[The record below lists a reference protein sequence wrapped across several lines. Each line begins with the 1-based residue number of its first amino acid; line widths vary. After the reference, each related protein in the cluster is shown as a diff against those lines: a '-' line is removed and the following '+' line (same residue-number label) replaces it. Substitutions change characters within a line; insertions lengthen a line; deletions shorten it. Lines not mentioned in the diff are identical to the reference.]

1 MDIQLEKKKGIQKK
15 HIPYI
20 AGGAVVILLLIWI
33 IFGNH
38 ASTLRVDAASLNI
51 ADVTFGKF
59 NDYIRLNGQ
68 VQPISV
74 VQLSPEEGGIVQE
87 KVVEEGAHVKKG
99 DVILR
104 LSNSNLDLQILNAE
118 SELAEKQNLL
128 RNTQVTMQ
136 QDKLN
141 NETEKVQL
149 DIDTRRKQ
157 RTYLQYERLYKE
169 RLISREEYL
178 QAKEDYEVAQKKHGL
193 ITERLVQ
200 DSIYRNIQMDQMEDN
215 LQNMRK
221 NVLLI
226 RERKEKLEV
235 RATIDGELGLLD
247 AELGQN
253 ITAGQMVGQIND
265 LSDFKI
271 EAMIDEH
278 YIDRVTN
285 GLPATF
291 ERQETTFNL
300 KVRKVYPEV
309 REGRFRTDFVFEGKR
324 PDNIR
329 SGQTYYID
337 LQLGEPTESVLIPKG
352 TFFQV
357 TGGNW
362 IFVVDKEGK
371 KAYRRQIRIGR
382 QNPQYYEVL
391 EGLEKGERVIVS
403 GYESY
408 KDNEV
413 LILTYIIHSGF
424 ISGYQNRY
432 GDNLKP
438 PTNVYHRMTA

>member
-1 MDIQLEKKKGIQKK
+1 MDIQLEKKKGIRKQ
-15 HIPYI
+15 HLPYI
-20 AGGAVVILLLIWI
+20 AGVGLVVALFLWI
-33 IFGNH
+33 VFGNH
-38 ASTLRVDAASLNI
+38 ASTLKVDGRSLNI
-51 ADVTFGKF
+51 VEVTYGEF
-59 NDYIRLNGQ
+59 NDYIRVNGQ
-68 VQPISV
+68 VQPISI
-74 VQLSPEEGGIVQE
+74 VQISPEEGGIVRE
-87 KVVEEGAHVKKG
+87 KVVEEGTAVKSG

-136 QDKLN
+136 QDKLS

-149 DIDTRRKQ
+149 DMDARRKL
-157 RTYLQYERLYKE
+157 RTFRQYERLYDE

-178 QAKEDYEVAQKKHGL
+178 QAKEDYEVAQKQYAL
-193 ITERLVQ
+193 ITERLIQ
-200 DSIYRNIQMDQMEDN
+200 DSIYRTIQMDQMEEN
-215 LQNMRK
+215 LHNMRQ

-226 RERKEKLEV
+226 RERKNKLEV
-235 RATIDGELGLLD
+235 RAPIDGELGLLD

-253 ITAGQMVGQIND
+253 IMAGQMVGQIND

-278 YIDRVTN
+278 YIDRVTS

-291 ERQETTFNL
+291 ERQDAQFSL

-309 REGRFRTDFVFEGKR
+309 RERRFRTDFVFQGKR

-337 LQLGEPTESVLIPKG
+337 LQLGEPTQSILIPKG

-362 IFVVDKEGK
+362 IFVVDKNGE
-371 KAYRRQIRIGR
+371 KAYRRKISIGR
-382 QNPQYYEVL
+382 QNPQYYEVT
-391 EGLEKGERVIVS
+391 EGLEQGERVIVS

-408 KDNEV
+408 KNNEV
-413 LILTYIIHSGF
+413 LIL
-424 ISGYQNRY
+424 
-432 GDNLKP
+432 K
-438 PTNVYHRMTA
+438 

>member
-1 MDIQLEKKKGIQKK
+1 MDIQLEKKKGIQKR
-15 HIPYI
+15 HLPYLI
-20 AGGAVVILLLIWI
+20 GGAVILLIVGWI

-38 ASTLRVDAASLNI
+38 ASTLRVDGRALNI
-51 ADVTFGKF
+51 AEVAYGEF
-59 NDYIRLNGQ
+59 NDYIRVNGQ

-74 VQLSPEEGGIVQE
+74 VQLSPEEGGIVRE
-87 KVVEEGAHVKKG
+87 KVVEEGAHVKQG

-149 DIDTRRKQ
+149 DIDSRRKQ
-157 RTYLQYERLYKE
+157 RTFSQYERLYQE

-178 QAKEDYEVAQKKHGL
+178 QAKEDYDVALKKQSL
-193 ITERLVQ
+193 ITERLKQ
-200 DSIYRNIQMDQMEDN
+200 DSLYRNIQMDQMEDN

-291 ERQETTFNL
+291 ERQGSQFRL

-309 REGRFRTDFVFEGKR
+309 REGRFCTDFVFEGER
-324 PDNIR
+324 PENIR

-362 IFVVDKEGK
+362 IFVVDKDGD
-371 KAYRRQIRIGR
+371 KAYRRKIRIGR
-382 QNPQYYEVL
+382 QNPQYYEVT
-391 EGLEKGERVIVS
+391 EGLEKGERVIIS
-403 GYESY
+403 GYEAY

-413 LILTYIIHSGF
+413 LILG
-424 ISGYQNRY
+424 
-432 GDNLKP
+432 K
-438 PTNVYHRMTA
+438 

>member
-20 AGGAVVILLLIWI
+20 AGGTVVILLLIWI

-215 LQNMRK
+215 LQNMGK

-226 RERKEKLEV
+226 RERKDKLEV

-291 ERQETTFNL
+291 ERQETTFKL
-300 KVRKVYPEV
+300 RVSKVYPEV

-371 KAYRRQIRIGR
+371 KAYRR
-382 QNPQYYEVL
+382 
-391 EGLEKGERVIVS
+391 
-403 GYESY
+403 
-408 KDNEV
+408 
-413 LILTYIIHSGF
+413 
-424 ISGYQNRY
+424 
-432 GDNLKP
+432 
-438 PTNVYHRMTA
+438 

>member
-15 HIPYI
+15 HLPYI
-20 AGGAVVILLLIWI
+20 GGGAVILLLLGWI

-38 ASTLRVDAASLNI
+38 ASTLKVDGKSLNI
-51 ADVTFGKF
+51 ADVTYGKF
-59 NDYIRLNGQ
+59 NDYIRVNGQ

-157 RTYLQYERLYKE
+157 RTFQQYQRLYKE

-178 QAKEDYEVAQKKHGL
+178 QAKEDYEVAQKKHKL

-226 RERKEKLEV
+226 RERKDKLEV

-253 ITAGQMVGQIND
+253 INAGQMVGQIND

-278 YIDRVTN
+278 
-285 GLPATF
+285 
-291 ERQETTFNL
+291 
-300 KVRKVYPEV
+300 
-309 REGRFRTDFVFEGKR
+309 
-324 PDNIR
+324 
-329 SGQTYYID
+329 
-337 LQLGEPTESVLIPKG
+337 
-352 TFFQV
+352 
-357 TGGNW
+357 
-362 IFVVDKEGK
+362 
-371 KAYRRQIRIGR
+371 
-382 QNPQYYEVL
+382 
-391 EGLEKGERVIVS
+391 
-403 GYESY
+403 
-408 KDNEV
+408 
-413 LILTYIIHSGF
+413 
-424 ISGYQNRY
+424 
-432 GDNLKP
+432 
-438 PTNVYHRMTA
+438 

>member
-15 HIPYI
+15 HLPYI
-20 AGGAVVILLLIWI
+20 AGGTLLLALLAWML
-33 IFGNH
+33 FGHH
-38 ASTLRVDAASLNI
+38 AATLKVDGQSLNI
-51 ADVTFGKF
+51 AEVRYGKF
-59 NDYIRLNGQ
+59 NDYIRVNGQ

-74 VQLSPEEGGIVQE
+74 VQLSPEEGGIVRQ
-87 KVVEEGAHVKKG
+87 KVVEEGAQVKKG

-104 LSNSNLDLQILNAE
+104 LTNSNLDLQILNAE

-136 QDKLN
+136 QDRLN

-149 DIDTRRKQ
+149 DIDTQRKR
-157 RTYLQYERLYKE
+157 RTYRQYTRLYDE
-169 RLISREEYL
+169 RLISQEDYL
-178 QAKEDYEVAQKKHGL
+178 QAKEDYEAAQQKHRL
-193 ITERLVQ
+193 ISERLRQ
-200 DSIYRNIQMDQMEDN
+200 DSLYRTIQMDQMEDN

-221 NVLLI
+221 NVMLI

-253 ITAGQMVGQIND
+253 ISAGQMVGQIND

-285 GLPATF
+285 GLPASF
-291 ERQETTFNL
+291 ERQGSSFGL

-309 REGRFRTDFVFEGKR
+309 RDGRFRTDFVFVGKR
-324 PDNIR
+324 PENIR

-362 IFVVDKEGK
+362 IFVVDKDGK
-371 KAYRRQIRIGR
+371 KAYRRKIRIGR
-382 QNPQYYEVL
+382 QNPQFYEVT
-391 EGLEKGERVIVS
+391 EGLEKGERVIIS

-413 LILTYIIHSGF
+413 LVL
-424 ISGYQNRY
+424 
-432 GDNLKP
+432 D
-438 PTNVYHRMTA
+438 